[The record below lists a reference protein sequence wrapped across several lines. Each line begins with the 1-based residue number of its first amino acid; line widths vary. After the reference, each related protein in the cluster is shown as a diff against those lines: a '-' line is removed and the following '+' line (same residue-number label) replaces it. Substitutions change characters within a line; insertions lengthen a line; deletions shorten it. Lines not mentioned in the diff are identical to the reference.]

1 MFPVRNF
8 QSRDLKSKQDKILSS
23 VVHLLENGTMA
34 SLGPASRMPLTLVNP
49 ALYFRNVQ
57 IVPLFM

>member
-34 SLGPASRMPLTLVNP
+34 SLGPARMPLTLVNP